1 MRATSEFQKQENK
14 RHRSLT
20 NQKSFRL
27 IGSFRAGRL
36 ASWQALLSDRHS
48 KSRCTWLTIAALAAI
63 ACSTVVH
70 RAIFAARLTSR
81 LICRK
86 SNRANH
92 HRENRKQ
99 NFSVMFHTGFNVRT

>member
-1 MRATSEFQKQENK
+1 VGK
-14 RHRSLT
+14 
-20 NQKSFRL
+20 FREL
-27 IGSFRAGRL
+27 
-36 ASWQALLSDRHS
+36 QALLSGRHS
-48 KSRCTWLTIAALAAI
+48 KSRYTCLTIAALAAI

-70 RAIFAARLTSR
+70 RAIFAARFTSR

-92 HRENRKQ
+92 RREDQKQ